1 MLVTPLPIDT
11 ERRFGQL
18 ANMLTS
24 RNLTLLG
31 ITMLDRQGSLQNAKG
46 AMSDTLAGIVVDEQP
61 IRRQFSS
68 VSMMALHPPRES

>member
-24 RNLTLLG
+24 RRLTLLG

-61 IRRQFSS
+61 IMREFSS

>member
-24 RNLTLLG
+24 RRLTLLG

-68 VSMMALHPPRES
+68 VSMMALHLPRES